1 MLRRTAIL
9 LASSLAST
17 ALAACVFG
25 YRGESSVEA
34 TYSLA
39 DVDVVR
45 VALGPTPLTVL
56 GDDLA
61 AGLELSGAWR
71 SIGGTREVAKEQAL
85 AAAIVWSIDHRY
97 GELRAE
103 VPLKLHGQVDFEVDE
118 LRLPPDR
125 DLELSTELGDVYVFA
140 VAGNISAE
148 VGVGHIDIDGG
159 AGGIAVRT
167 GDGNL
172 HIRSSGS
179 LDAHTSHGSAQ
190 IYQTGGGGNDIVVSA
205 RGGDVEVVLRSD
217 ADLDLQL
224 SGREIRV
231 HTGTVST
238 ITRGT
243 FTRQVGGGG
252 VKVWIDAPHGDVQV
266 RLDDSP

>member
-1 MLRRTAIL
+1 MLRRTVL
-9 LASSLAST
+9 TLASLT
-17 ALAACVFG
+17 LGACVFG
-25 YRGESSVEA
+25 YHGEATVEA
-34 TYSLA
+34 VYPLA
-39 DVDVVR
+39 DIDVVH

-61 AGLELSGAWR
+61 AGLELTGAWT
-71 SIGGTREVAKEQAL
+71 SIGGTKTVAKQAAL
-85 AAAIVWSIDHRY
+85 GAEIVWAVDQRY
-97 GELRAE
+97 AELRAE

-118 LRLPPDR
+118 IRLPPDR
-125 DLELSTELGDVYVFA
+125 DVELATELGDVYVFA

-179 LDAHTSHGSAQ
+179 VDAHTGHGAAR
-190 IYQTGGGGNDIVVSA
+190 IYQVDAGGNDIVVSA

-238 ITRGT
+238 ITRGS

-252 VKVWIDAPHGDVQV
+252 VKVWVDAEAGDVEV

>member
-1 MLRRTAIL
+1 MLRRTAL
-9 LASSLAST
+9 LFTSLA
-17 ALAACVFG
+17 LGACVFG
-25 YRGESSVEA
+25 YRGEASVEA
-34 TYSLA
+34 VYPLA
-39 DVDVVR
+39 GIDVVR
-45 VALGPTPLTVL
+45 VDLGPTPLTVL
-56 GDDLA
+56 GDELA

-71 SIGGTREVAKEQAL
+71 SIGGSSKVAKQQAL
-85 AAAIVWSIDHRY
+85 GATISWAIDHRY
-97 GELRAE
+97 AELRAE

-118 LRLPPDR
+118 IRLPPDR

-179 LDAHTSHGSAQ
+179 LDAHTGRGAAQ

-238 ITRGT
+238 ITRGS
-243 FTRQVGGGG
+243 FTRQVGSGG
-252 VKVWIDAPHGDVQV
+252 VKVWVDAHGGDVQV

>member
-1 MLRRTAIL
+1 MLRRTASLAL
-9 LASSLAST
+9 LAASLG
-17 ALAACVFG
+17 LGACVFG
-25 YRGESSVEA
+25 FRGEASVEA
-34 TYSLA
+34 VYPLA
-39 DVDVVR
+39 GVDVVR
-45 VALGPTPLTVL
+45 VDLGPTPLTIL

-61 AGLELSGAWR
+61 VDLELSGAWR
-71 SIGGTREVAKEQAL
+71 SIGGTREGARKQAL
-85 AAAIVWSIDHRY
+85 GSAIVWAVDQRFA
-97 GELRAE
+97 ELRAE
-103 VPLKLHGQVDFEVDE
+103 VPLELRGQVDFEVDE
-118 LRLPPDR
+118 IRVPPDR
-125 DLELSTELGDVYVFA
+125 DLELVSDLGDVYVFA

-148 VGVGHIDIDGG
+148 IGVGHIDIDGG
-159 AGGIAVRT
+159 AGGLAVRT

-172 HIRSSGS
+172 HLRSSGS
-179 LDAHTSHGSAQ
+179 VDAHTGRGAAR

-224 SGREIRV
+224 RGREIRV

-238 ITRGT
+238 ITRGA

-252 VKVWIDAPHGDVQV
+252 VKVWVDAPGGDVQV